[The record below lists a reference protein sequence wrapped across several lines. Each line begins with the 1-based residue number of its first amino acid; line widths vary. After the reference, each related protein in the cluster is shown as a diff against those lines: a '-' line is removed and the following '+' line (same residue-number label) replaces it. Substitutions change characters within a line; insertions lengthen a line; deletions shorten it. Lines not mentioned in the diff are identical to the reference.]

1 MNKTRNTFLLILT
14 AFIWGVAFVA
24 QSVGMEYV
32 GPWTFTASRSVIGA
46 VFLIPCIAFLD
57 KLKEKEANA
66 LIDLHKTDSSMDVPS
81 SATHPKNRKT
91 LLIGGICCGT
101 ALAIASMLQQYGI
114 AYTTVGKAGF
124 ITALY
129 IIIVPILG
137 IFLKR
142 KPGLRVW
149 ISVLL
154 AVAGLYF
161 LCMTDSLTLGK
172 GDLLVML
179 CALAFSFHILIIDH
193 FSPMVDGVRMACI
206 QFAVVAVLC
215 GIPALILEQPSLS
228 SLVDA
233 WAPILYAGMLS
244 SGVGYTLQ
252 IVAQKNYDPTIASL
266 IMSLESVFSVL
277 AGWVILKQALTPRE
291 LFGCALMFG
300 AIILVQLPEKKKG

>member
-24 QSVGMEYV
+24 QSVGNAYV

-46 VFLIPCIAFLD
+46 LFLIPCIAFLD
-57 KLKEKEANA
+57 KLKAKEISSSNNA
-66 LIDLHKTDSSMDVPS
+66 AVKDE
-81 SATHPKNRKT
+81 PKNTKT
-91 LLIGGICCGT
+91 LIIGGICCGT

-137 IFLKR
+137 IFFKR
-142 KPGLRVW
+142 NPGLRVW

-161 LCMTDSLTLGK
+161 LCMTDSLSLGK

-179 CALAFSFHILIIDH
+179 CALVFSFHILIIDH

-206 QFAVVAVLC
+206 QFAVVAVIC
-215 GIPALILEQPSLS
+215 GIPALIFEQPSLS
-228 SLVDA
+228 SILDA

-252 IVAQKNYDPTIASL
+252 IVAQKNYDPTVASL

-277 AGWVILKQALTPRE
+277 AGWVILGQSLTPRE

-300 AIILVQLPEKKKG
+300 AIILVQLPDRKKA

>member
-24 QSVGMEYV
+24 QSVGNAYV

-46 VFLIPCIAFLD
+46 FFLIPCIAFLD
-57 KLKEKEANA
+57 KLKAKEISSSNNA
-66 LIDLHKTDSSMDVPS
+66 AVKDE
-81 SATHPKNRKT
+81 PKNTKT
-91 LLIGGICCGT
+91 LIIGGICCGT

-137 IFLKR
+137 IFFKR
-142 KPGLRVW
+142 NPGLRVW

-161 LCMTDSLTLGK
+161 LCMTDSLSLGK

-179 CALAFSFHILIIDH
+179 CALVFSFHILIIDH

-206 QFAVVAVLC
+206 QFAVVAVIC
-215 GIPALILEQPSLS
+215 GIPALIFEQPSLS
-228 SLVDA
+228 SILDA

-252 IVAQKNYDPTIASL
+252 IVAQKNYDPTVASL

-277 AGWVILKQALTPRE
+277 AGWVILGQSLTPRE

-300 AIILVQLPEKKKG
+300 AIILVQLPDRKKA

>member
-24 QSVGMEYV
+24 QSVGNAYV

-46 VFLIPCIAFLD
+46 LFLIPCIAFLD
-57 KLKEKEANA
+57 KLKSKEA
-66 LIDLHKTDSSMDVPS
+66 
-81 SATHPKNRKT
+81 ATSDNTAVKEEPKNTKT
-91 LLIGGICCGT
+91 LIIGGICCGT
-101 ALAIASMLQQYGI
+101 ALSIASMLQQYGI

-137 IFLKR
+137 IFFKR
-142 KPGLRVW
+142 NPGLRVW

-161 LCMTDSLTLGK
+161 LCMTDSLSLGK

-179 CALAFSFHILIIDH
+179 CALVFSFHILIIDH

-206 QFAVVAVLC
+206 QFAVVAVIC
-215 GIPALILEQPSLS
+215 GIPALIFEQPSLS
-228 SLVDA
+228 SILDA

-252 IVAQKNYDPTIASL
+252 IVAQKNYDPTVASL

-277 AGWVILKQALTPRE
+277 AGWVILGQSLTPRE

-300 AIILVQLPEKKKG
+300 AIILVQLPDRKKA

>member
-24 QSVGMEYV
+24 QSVGNAYV

-46 VFLIPCIAFLD
+46 LFLIPCIAFLD
-57 KLKEKEANA
+57 KLKAKETSSSNNA
-66 LIDLHKTDSSMDVPS
+66 
-81 SATHPKNRKT
+81 SAKDEPKNTKT
-91 LLIGGICCGT
+91 FIIGGICCGT

-137 IFLKR
+137 IFFKR
-142 KPGLRVW
+142 NPGLRVW

-161 LCMTDSLTLGK
+161 LCMTDSLSLGK

-179 CALAFSFHILIIDH
+179 CALVFSFHILIIDH

-206 QFAVVAVLC
+206 QFAVVAVIC
-215 GIPALILEQPSLS
+215 GIPALIFEQPSLS
-228 SLVDA
+228 SILDA

-252 IVAQKNYDPTIASL
+252 IVAQKNYDPTVASL

-277 AGWVILKQALTPRE
+277 AGWVILGQSLTPRE

-300 AIILVQLPEKKKG
+300 AIILVQLPDRKKA

>member
-24 QSVGMEYV
+24 QSVGNTYV

-46 VFLIPCIAFLD
+46 LFLIPCIAFLD
-57 KLKEKEANA
+57 KFKEKNHEVVENG
-66 LIDLHKTDSSMDVPS
+66 
-81 SATHPKNRKT
+81 HPKT
-91 LLIGGICCGT
+91 LLLGGICCGT

-114 AYTTVGKAGF
+114 GYTTVGKAGF

-129 IIIVPILG
+129 IILVPILG

-154 AVAGLYF
+154 SVIGLYF
-161 LCMTDSLTLGK
+161 LCMTDRLYLGK

-215 GIPALILEQPSLS
+215 GIPALILERPTMSALLS
-228 SLVDA
+228 A

-277 AGWVILKQALTPRE
+277 AGWFILKQALSARE
-291 LFGCALMFG
+291 LFGCVLMFG
-300 AIILVQLPEKKKG
+300 AIILVQLPERKKHK

>member
-24 QSVGMEYV
+24 QSVGNTYV

-46 VFLIPCIAFLD
+46 LFLIPCIAFLD
-57 KLKEKEANA
+57 KFKEKNLEVVE
-66 LIDLHKTDSSMDVPS
+66 KG
-81 SATHPKNRKT
+81 HPKT
-91 LLIGGICCGT
+91 LLLGGICCGT

-114 AYTTVGKAGF
+114 GYTTVGKAGF

-129 IIIVPILG
+129 IILVPILG

-154 AVAGLYF
+154 SVIGLYF
-161 LCMTDSLTLGK
+161 LCMTDRLYLGK

-215 GIPALILEQPSLS
+215 GIPALILERPTMSALLS
-228 SLVDA
+228 A

-277 AGWVILKQALTPRE
+277 AGWVILKQALSARE
-291 LFGCALMFG
+291 LFGCVLMFG
-300 AIILVQLPEKKKG
+300 AIILVQLPERKKHK

>member
-1 MNKTRNTFLLILT
+1 MNKTRNTFFLILT

-24 QSVGMEYV
+24 QSVGNTYV

-46 VFLIPCIAFLD
+46 LFLIPCIAFLD
-57 KLKEKEANA
+57 KFKEKNHEVVE
-66 LIDLHKTDSSMDVPS
+66 KG
-81 SATHPKNRKT
+81 HPKT
-91 LLIGGICCGT
+91 LLLGGICCGT

-114 AYTTVGKAGF
+114 GYTTVGKAGF

-129 IIIVPILG
+129 IILVPILG

-154 AVAGLYF
+154 SVIGLYF
-161 LCMTDSLTLGK
+161 LCMTDRLYLGK

-193 FSPMVDGVRMACI
+193 YSPMVDGVRMACI

-215 GIPALILEQPSLS
+215 GIPALILERPTMSALLS
-228 SLVDA
+228 A

-252 IVAQKNYDPTIASL
+252 IVAQKNYDPPIASL
-266 IMSLESVFSVL
+266 LMSLESVFSVL
-277 AGWVILKQALTPRE
+277 AGWVILKQALSARE
-291 LFGCALMFG
+291 LFGCVLMFG
-300 AIILVQLPEKKKG
+300 AIILVQLPERKKHN